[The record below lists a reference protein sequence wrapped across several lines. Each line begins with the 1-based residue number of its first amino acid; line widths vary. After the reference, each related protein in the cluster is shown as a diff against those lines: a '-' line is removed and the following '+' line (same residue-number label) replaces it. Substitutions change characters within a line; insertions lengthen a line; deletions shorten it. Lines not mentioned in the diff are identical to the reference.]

1 MRKCVKCNI
10 KKQDSNF
17 YSKQK
22 WCKSCEKKRKQ
33 EYYKKPQIRKKR
45 IEYATNYLNNK
56 MSEEQLLKRKK
67 YHKEYCLRKRKEDIN
82 FRLACNLRSR
92 MTLAIK
98 DNWKSGSTIRDLGC
112 SIVELKRHLE
122 DQFDDNMSWDNYGLD
137 GWHIDH
143 IVPLASFNLTD
154 EDQFKKACHYT
165 NLQPLWAKD
174 NLSKGSK

>member
-1 MRKCVKCNI
+1 MKNCSKCRKNKDVS
-10 KKQDSNF
+10 DF

-33 EYYKKPQIRKKR
+33 EYYRKPGVKEARVK
-45 IEYATNYLNNK
+45 YATNYLNSE
-56 MSEEQLLKRKK
+56 MTEEQLIKRKE

-82 FRLACNLRSR
+82 FRLAGNLRSR
-92 MTLAIK
+92 MALAVRY
-98 DNWKSGSTIRDLGC
+98 NWKSGSTVDDLGC
-112 SIVELKRHLE
+112 SIEELKKYLE
-122 DQFDDNMSWDNYGLD
+122 SQFDEEMSWDNYGLD

-143 IVPLASFNLTD
+143 IKPLTSFDLTN
-154 EDQFKKACHYT
+154 EEQFKEACHYT